1 MKKALWLSLI
11 FIVSVLIICLCD
23 IVLSSNIYTDESKA
37 QQEEVMTQDFLV
49 YKRDL
54 KFYNADDS
62 DLAVRNEDM
71 NVAVTNPEL
80 YEFCKAR
87 IGKTVTITFKQK
99 DLTSFEVIKVK
110 EKEKKDVIDT
120 ESKEH

>member
-1 MKKALWLSLI
+1 MKKALWLLPM

-23 IVLSSNIYTDESKA
+23 IVLNNNTYTDETKT
-37 QQEEVMTQDFLV
+37 QQEVMTQDFLV

-54 KFYNADDS
+54 QFYNSDDS

-80 YEFCKAR
+80 YEFCKDR

-99 DLTSFEVIKVK
+99 DWTSFEVIKVK
-110 EKEKKDVIDT
+110 EKEKKDVIDI
-120 ESKEH
+120 ESKER